1 MASTFRG
8 RKFFIAVTEFN
19 GQIPIQKDVDI
30 TDDEYETLFWQQVRS
45 VGAIGETGTRDNIL
59 LYDYLDGDVVTK
71 VKGISDAGNVQVEMA
86 RRGQDKG
93 QIAMRAAG
101 LTKYNYAFKIQDE
114 DGTAYYERGLVIG
127 PTKPNGR
134 QENFN
139 LEVYKLALNQ
149 REITIDETRFIA
161 ILCENDLDFIVTES
175 GDPLGMEHWQ

>member
-1 MASTFRG
+1 MASILKG
-8 RKFFIAVTEFN
+8 RKFFIAVTELD
-19 GQIPIQKDVDI
+19 GQLPIKTDVDL
-30 TDDEYETLFWQQVRS
+30 TDEQYEALFWLQVRH

-71 VKGISDAGNVQVEMA
+71 VKGISDAGNVQVEVA

-101 LTKYNYAFKIQDE
+101 ITKYNYAFKIQDE

-139 LEVYKLALNQ
+139 LEIYKLALNQ

-175 GDPLGMEHWQ
+175 GDRLGMEHWQ